1 MSMLQRFFP
10 VKWALKLF
18 ISGLIIL
25 LLVPALLF
33 VHPGNLVKASGGGGG
48 CNSSP
53 STSLY
58 PTIASP
64 GTTITVSGDCY
75 PTNTTVKVFFQT
87 PSNGVVTVVTDPQFG
102 SFLTQLTIPSTYVQG
117 TRYYVH
123 VNSTTFSVKML
134 FTFTRPSLSLFGSGY
149 DGGSLTFGSLVLVN
163 GSGFAVNE
171 TVDLVWNDSVSGM
184 MKAGIAGTDSSGNL
198 NTSLN
203 MPSFPFG
210 SQLQLVATGR
220 ISGVTASA
228 LAHETPAIIPNPASG
243 TIGITVTL
251 NGGSFGG
258 NEGVKIL
265 FQGTL
270 MAHAYTNAKG
280 FFTTSFIV
288 PSTAKIGFGY
298 NDILASGKTSG
309 VAANAT
315 FSVKPNLSISPNT
328 GPSGTLITVKGGHFT
343 PSGSVEILWVFSNGG
358 GSGGSGGNTLFLTR
372 AQASAHG
379 TFTVTVSAPGGLI
392 PGQIYYVQAIDD
404 QTGGSNQ
411 VKFHAQ

>member
-1 MSMLQRFFP
+1 
-10 VKWALKLF
+10 
-18 ISGLIIL
+18 
-25 LLVPALLF
+25 
-33 VHPGNLVKASGGGGG
+33 
-48 CNSSP
+48 
-53 STSLY
+53 
-58 PTIASP
+58 
-64 GTTITVSGDCY
+64 
-75 PTNTTVKVFFQT
+75 
-87 PSNGVVTVVTDPQFG
+87 
-102 SFLTQLTIPSTYVQG
+102 
-117 TRYYVH
+117 
-123 VNSTTFSVKML
+123 ML

-163 GSGFAVNE
+163 GSGFAANE